1 MNEMIKVMKIKEV
14 LFLYCLLWCDI
25 EWLFWRL
32 VILFF
37 IVLLNDCLGFI
48 LKVIVMII
56 YIYICLIV
64 VLVCDFFDIYGGYV
78 VR

>member
-14 LFLYCLLWCDI
+14 FILYCLLWCDI

-37 IVLLNDCLGFI
+37 IVLLNKCLGYI

-56 YIYICLIV
+56 YMYICLIV